1 MLGRMARPRFFVLL
15 ARGPGCFVQKGAP
28 RLLALG
34 LLASVACDGTP
45 AASSKPPPLPP
56 FPGLS
61 AKPKAVAEPS
71 ADALPEKEGAH
82 ARSASDDARHPA
94 ANRAAKHASSA
105 APQAKPVPAAKP
117 ATAPKPA
124 TAAAPSPKPATAPT
138 PTAPLVATTPKP
150 ALVSK
155 VSVPKTVHVQ
165 IDVPA
170 GLQADLDHDP
180 RMQPWV
186 NQVVA
191 TIDRCYGSESK
202 SNTKLS
208 GTIEV
213 LVTMHENERPDADI
227 KQLPPALSPI
237 VACATGGLMRT
248 KMPLFTGKEN
258 SRYSVRLRF
267 AP

>member
-1 MLGRMARPRFFVLL
+1 MLGRMARPRFFVLSM
-15 ARGPGCFVQKGAP
+15 
-28 RLLALG
+28 LG
-34 LLASVACDGTP
+34 LMACDGTP
-45 AASSKPPPLPP
+45 VSVPKPPPLPP
-56 FPGLS
+56 LPALGARAQAEAAPAEPAVAPQLAKEVPGTREPPPARAAKRAGQEERAKPTRAKAPTAPRDPLPPSAS
-61 AKPKAVAEPS
+61 AKPVATSSPKPAPPS
-71 ADALPEKEGAH
+71 QQ
-82 ARSASDDARHPA
+82 
-94 ANRAAKHASSA
+94 
-105 APQAKPVPAAKP
+105 PQII

-124 TAAAPSPKPATAPT
+124 
-138 PTAPLVATTPKP
+138 V
-150 ALVSK
+150 VGK
-155 VSVPKTVHVQ
+155 VNVPKTVHVA

-202 SNTKLS
+202 SNSQLS

-248 KMPLFTGKEN
+248 KMPLFTGKEG
-258 SRYSVRLRF
+258 SRYTVKLRF
-267 AP
+267 SR

>member
-15 ARGPGCFVQKGAP
+15 
-28 RLLALG
+28 
-34 LLASVACDGTP
+34 LLASSACDSGQGVI
-45 AASSKPPPLPP
+45 SKPPPLPP
-56 FPGLS
+56 FPSVS
-61 AKPKAVAEPS
+61 AKAPPVVPPVEE
-71 ADALPEKEGAH
+71 ALPEKA
-82 ARSASDDARHPA
+82 HPA
-94 ANRAAKHASSA
+94 RTAPETTRGSAPNRAAKHPSE
-105 APQAKPVPAAKP
+105 APPVKPVAAAKP
-117 ATAPKPA
+117 AAAPKSAPA
-124 TAAAPSPKPATAPT
+124 SPKAPPPAPAPQ
-138 PTAPLVATTPKP
+138 APLVATTPKP
-150 ALVSK
+150 AAASK

-248 KMPLFTGKEN
+248 KMPLFTGKES

-267 AP
+267 VP